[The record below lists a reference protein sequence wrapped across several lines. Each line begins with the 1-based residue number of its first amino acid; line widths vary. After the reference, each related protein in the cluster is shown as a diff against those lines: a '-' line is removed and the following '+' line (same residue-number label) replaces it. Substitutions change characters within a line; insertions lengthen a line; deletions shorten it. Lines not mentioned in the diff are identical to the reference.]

1 MKERETLF
9 NEYVTELKKANR
21 HRAEEQKQSQ
31 KTKAEKVM
39 ECNWVEAFVYCGIE
53 IILC

>member
-9 NEYVTELKKANR
+9 NEYVTELKRANR

-39 ECNWVEAFVYCGIE
+39 KYNYCGSFC
-53 IILC
+53 LLWN